1 MILQQNIFEK
11 LKASRKAKLKPD
23 HFQHMHENTHKM
35 KMILENRIRKARQN
49 QLPFKLISHTAQF
62 VKVDYEP

>member
-35 KMILENRIRKARQN
+35 KKHGLFILLLLLEVLDLQEWGKII
-49 QLPFKLISHTAQF
+49 F
-62 VKVDYEP
+62 